1 MATKIDTKTSVK
13 KCVRV
18 GSNFI
23 AFIPTRSIRQMLANL
38 SSHFHVEVVKR
49 RQGNV
54 QKKRDAR
61 AKMLFC
67 LLNLSFSKTF
77 SLPSRRW
84 ILGPVYIEVGDLR

>member
-23 AFIPTRSIRQMLANL
+23 AFIPSRSIRQMLANL
-38 SSHFHVEVVKR
+38 PSQFHDEVVKR

-61 AKMLFC
+61 VNMLFC
-67 LLNLSFSKTF
+67 LLNLLFF
-77 SLPSRRW
+77 LRRSRCRR
-84 ILGPVYIEVGDLR
+84 VIES